1 MSEEDRNNFKTYMV
15 KEKDFTD
22 LIIKDKED
30 NYYYSAIYVNEL
42 QQEIERLNK
51 RIEDLNIINEEHKIL
66 NGMIRKELQQKENI
80 IKEVREYIEEHIRI
94 DDEYPDYMEMLLEEY
109 KELLEILD
117 KGSNKE

>member
-42 QQEIERLNK
+42 QQEIERLN
-51 RIEDLNIINEEHKIL
+51 
-66 NGMIRKELQQKENI
+66 NI
-80 IKEVREYIEEHIRI
+80 IK
-94 DDEYPDYMEMLLEEY
+94 
-109 KELLEILD
+109 K
-117 KGSNKE
+117 

>member
-42 QQEIERLNK
+42 QQEIERLNNITNK
-51 RIEDLNIINEEHKIL
+51 VKQQLLNKKDIVEKSKYFKLVYYTDWNMEHEWDKSIVDKIDEIINIIDEE
-66 NGMIRKELQQKENI
+66 
-80 IKEVREYIEEHIRI
+80 
-94 DDEYPDYMEMLLEEY
+94 
-109 KELLEILD
+109 
-117 KGSNKE
+117 NK